1 MGGTKPNTL
10 VIIPTGKL
18 LFTENYF
25 VSHFAITDNDTEMQ
39 VFFYT
44 LQVRKLRVKQG
55 KLIAQFTRFKLTSDR
70 SQ

>member
-44 LQVRKLRVKQG
+44 L
-55 KLIAQFTRFKLTSDR
+55 
-70 SQ
+70 